1 MVAVSTPSRHI
12 SGLIDPRLIA
22 VHNAARQEAARI
34 RRRAERVSVSAPDM
48 SIKTLWALIISAFK
62 GNPPSFVKL

>member
-1 MVAVSTPSRHI
+1 MVAVSIPSPHA
-12 SGLIDPRLIA
+12 SESVDQGLIALHD
-22 VHNAARQEAARI
+22 AARQEAARI
-34 RRRAERVSVSAPDM
+34 RRRAERVSMSAPDM